1 MREELE
7 VETRALVTAEIQ
19 TVDEN
24 EKPLYSDKE
33 KEKLIRL
40 VKTLLS
46 PEKVVSMHKLKNTKE
61 LLRFILMLK
70 RLTLKTKKLGKASLQ
85 SSAGLD
91 TKKMGSELSTELA
104 KLEVS

>member
-33 KEKLIRL
+33 KEKL

-46 PEKVVSMHKLKNTKE
+46 PEKVVSIHKLKNTKE

-70 RLTLKTKKLGKASLQ
+70 

>member
-7 VETRALVTAEIQ
+7 VETGALVTAEIQ

-46 PEKVVSMHKLKNTKE
+46 PEKVVSIHKLKNIKE

-70 RLTLKTKKLGKASLQ
+70 

>member
-1 MREELE
+1 ME

-33 KEKLIRL
+33 KLIQL

-46 PEKVVSMHKLKNTKE
+46 PEKVFGIHKLRNTKE
-61 LLRFILMLK
+61 LLRFILMLSK
-70 RLTLKTKKLGKASLQ
+70 SI
-85 SSAGLD
+85 
-91 TKKMGSELSTELA
+91 
-104 KLEVS
+104 

>member
-1 MREELE
+1 M
-7 VETRALVTAEIQ
+7 ETRASVTAEIQ

-33 KEKLIRL
+33 KEKLIQL

-70 RLTLKTKKLGKASLQ
+70 

>member
-40 VKTLLS
+40 VKTLLT

-61 LLRFILMLK
+61 LLRLILILK
-70 RLTLKTKKLGKASLQ
+70 

-91 TKKMGSELSTELA
+91 TKMMGSELSTELA

>member
-1 MREELE
+1 
-7 VETRALVTAEIQ
+7 
-19 TVDEN
+19 
-24 EKPLYSDKE
+24 
-33 KEKLIRL
+33 
-40 VKTLLS
+40 
-46 PEKVVSMHKLKNTKE
+46 
-61 LLRFILMLK
+61 MLK

>member
-1 MREELE
+1 M
-7 VETRALVTAEIQ
+7 VTAEIQ

-33 KEKLIRL
+33 KEKFIQL

-46 PEKVVSMHKLKNTKE
+46 LEKVVSILKLRNTKE

-70 RLTLKTKKLGKASLQ
+70 RLKLKTKQ
-85 SSAGLD
+85 
-91 TKKMGSELSTELA
+91 LS
-104 KLEVS
+104 K

>member
-33 KEKLIRL
+33 K
-40 VKTLLS
+40 
-46 PEKVVSMHKLKNTKE
+46 
-61 LLRFILMLK
+61 
-70 RLTLKTKKLGKASLQ
+70 
-85 SSAGLD
+85 
-91 TKKMGSELSTELA
+91 
-104 KLEVS
+104 

>member
-1 MREELE
+1 ME

-33 KEKLIRL
+33 KEKLIQL

-46 PEKVVSMHKLKNTKE
+46 PEKVFGIHKLRNTKE
-61 LLRFILMLK
+61 LLRFILMLSK
-70 RLTLKTKKLGKASLQ
+70 SI
-85 SSAGLD
+85 
-91 TKKMGSELSTELA
+91 
-104 KLEVS
+104 

>member
-1 MREELE
+1 MREKLE

-33 KEKLIRL
+33 KEKLIQL

-70 RLTLKTKKLGKASLQ
+70 

>member
-46 PEKVVSMHKLKNTKE
+46 PEK
-61 LLRFILMLK
+61 
-70 RLTLKTKKLGKASLQ
+70 
-85 SSAGLD
+85 SSQHTQD
-91 TKKMGSELSTELA
+91 EEH
-104 KLEVS
+104 

>member
-1 MREELE
+1 LE
-7 VETRALVTAEIQ
+7 VETRASVTAEIQ

-33 KEKLIRL
+33 KEKLIQL

-46 PEKVVSMHKLKNTKE
+46 PEKVVSIHKLRNTKE

-70 RLTLKTKKLGKASLQ
+70 RPTAQ
-85 SSAGLD
+85 AAGLN
-91 TKKMGSELSTELA
+91 TRKMGSELSTESS

>member
-70 RLTLKTKKLGKASLQ
+70 

>member
-1 MREELE
+1 MREKLE

-70 RLTLKTKKLGKASLQ
+70 